1 MNQLKI
7 EGVPVN
13 CKPVKI
19 KEILFTKEN
28 VEYFSQIIVEV
39 QTYYKSISPSP
50 LHGRSIIAKF
60 DIDTG
65 RFTMTKGNGL
75 TYFPYGFIST
85 EELENYAWGY
95 LRKKDAIR
103 DYLCGDFVSSLGVLC
118 NKMEAVFTLE
128 PQTILFSDK
137 TYEIEPTIL
146 QYNVICPYRISD
158 IPFLSKE
165 IVLYYINNWSK
176 LFEIKYSEIH
186 CNAAEVLLKNIK
198 IMHKNEVLHN
208 AIHSQNYTLCLELLD
223 FELSRTP
230 LNPYENEADEKIYK
244 KLQKREIIQS
254 LEIVNQIAF
263 YFKEPINNKILR
275 QIMIK
280 NGFEH
285 YLTPL

>member
-7 EGVPVN
+7 EGKPIN
-13 CKPVKI
+13 CKAVNI
-19 KEILFTKEN
+19 KEILFSKEN
-28 VEYFSQIIVEV
+28 VKYFSQIIVEE
-39 QTYYKSISPSP
+39 QTNYKSISPSP
-50 LHGRSIIAKF
+50 LHGRSIIANF
-60 DIDTG
+60 DIDSNRYTI
-65 RFTMTKGNGL
+65 TKGNGL
-75 TYFPYGFIST
+75 TYFPYGFIAT

-95 LRKKDAIR
+95 LRKEDAIR
-103 DYLCGDFVSSLGVLC
+103 DYLSGDFVRGLGIIC

-128 PQTILFSDK
+128 PQTIQFSNK
-137 TYEIEPTIL
+137 AYEVKPTIL

-165 IVLYYINNWSK
+165 IVLSYINNWPK

-198 IMHKNEVLHN
+198 TMHRNEVLHN
-208 AIHSQNYTLCLELLD
+208 AIHSQNYTLSLELLD

-230 LNPYENEADEKIYK
+230 LTPYESEADEKLYK

-254 LEIVNQIAF
+254 LEIVNQLAF
-263 YFKEPINNKILR
+263 YFKESINNKLLR

-280 NGFEH
+280 NGFEN
-285 YLTPL
+285 YLSPS